1 VNSPIFALNVS
12 NIPEVSAYLD
22 SEKVRLKFRGPLI
35 IDSWHSLLQSIDEF
49 MKTGLLTW
57 EFDFTELEYPGSTDM
72 GMWVTCNSR
81 VKLKGGRINFLVKRD
96 SQAHTLLEH
105 TKLTQILNVVLTS

>member
-1 VNSPIFALNVS
+1 VNPPIFALNVS

-22 SEKVRLKFRGPLI
+22 SEKVRFKFRGPLS
-35 IDSWHSLLQSIDEF
+35 IDSWHLLLQSIDEF
-49 MKTGLLTW
+49 MKTGLLNW

-81 VKLKGGRINFLVKRD
+81 VKLNEGYMRFLVKKD
-96 SQAHTLLEH
+96 SQAHSLLEH
-105 TKLTQILNVVLTS
+105 TKLTRILNVILTE